1 MESTQLYRKGENPQ
15 LDNEFAR
22 YRRMRLYRGNVMFEV
37 LIDKEVKTLGKFGA
51 KKNFYSQNSLRR
63 MS

>member
-22 YRRMRLYRGNVMFEV
+22 YRRMRLYRGNVKFEV
-37 LIDKEVKTLGKFGA
+37 LTNKEVKTVGKFGA
-51 KKNFYSQNSLRR
+51 KKKFYSQSSLRR